1 VFHNDSALFVNEN
14 HYYYHYQQIINPEFT
29 FFVTS
34 SGTAGKPTGQVAT
47 QPLLI
52 YVPISG
58 KCPYYFES
66 TCLSQES
73 HMSQSR
79 PLEGLR
85 VVELGQL
92 LAGPFAGTV
101 LGYFGAEVIKVEPPT
116 GDPIRQWRE
125 VRNGMSLW
133 YHSLA
138 RNKKSV
144 TLDLKSDKGRELAF
158 DLLTKADVVIE
169 NFRPGAME
177 SWGLGPEQVKAK
189 NPGIIYARISGY
201 GQSGPF
207 SEKPGYASVTEG
219 YGGFRYING
228 EPGKAPVRPNIS
240 LGDTVAAIHAAL
252 GVALALIER
261 NKSGKGQVVDVALY
275 ESIFNLLEGI
285 VPEFD
290 GAGVVREPSGTTI
303 TGIVPTNTYLC
314 SDEKH
319 VVIGGNGDSIF
330 KRLMT
335 EAGREDMA
343 NDPELE
349 HNQGRVTHEQKI
361 DDALAKW
368 CSEHTSAEIIS
379 KLEAARVPVGP
390 IYSVEDM
397 MTDPHYI
404 ARGMFETVE
413 IDGEPLKIPAI
424 MPKLSDTPGRTD
436 WPGAKI
442 GQHNAEI
449 LGDLLGLSE
458 DELSGLS
465 SDGVT
470 C

>member
-1 VFHNDSALFVNEN
+1 V
-14 HYYYHYQQIINPEFT
+14 
-29 FFVTS
+29 
-34 SGTAGKPTGQVAT
+34 K
-47 QPLLI
+47 
-52 YVPISG
+52 
-58 KCPYYFES
+58 
-66 TCLSQES
+66 
-73 HMSQSR
+73 
-79 PLEGLR
+79 
-85 VVELGQL
+85 
-92 LAGPFAGTV
+92 
-101 LGYFGAEVIKVEPPT
+101 
-116 GDPIRQWRE
+116 
-125 VRNGMSLW
+125 
-133 YHSLA
+133 
-138 RNKKSV
+138 
-144 TLDLKSDKGRELAF
+144 
-158 DLLTKADVVIE
+158 
-169 NFRPGAME
+169 
-177 SWGLGPEQVKAK
+177 EQ

-252 GVALALIER
+252 GVAFAIIER
-261 NKSGKGQVVDVALY
+261 TKSGQGQVVDVALY

-314 SDEKH
+314 SDGKH

-330 KRLMT
+330 KRLMK

-343 NDPELE
+343 NDPALE
-349 HNQGRVTHEQKI
+349 HNQGRVIHEQKI
-361 DDALAKW
+361 DEALAAW
-368 CSEHTSAEIIS
+368 CTAHTSAEIIA

-413 IDGEPLKIPAI
+413 INGKPLKVPAI
-424 MPKLSDTPGRTD
+424 LPKLSETPGRTD
-436 WPGAKI
+436 WPGAQI

-458 DELSGLS
+458 AELSGLS
-465 SDGVT
+465 ADGVT